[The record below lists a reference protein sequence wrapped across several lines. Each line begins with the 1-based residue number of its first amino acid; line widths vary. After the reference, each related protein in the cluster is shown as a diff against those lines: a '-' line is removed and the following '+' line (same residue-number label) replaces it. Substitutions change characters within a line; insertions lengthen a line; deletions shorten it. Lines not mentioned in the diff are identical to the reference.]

1 LAHAASDERQPGI
14 GQGLT
19 VIAAGFLPILAIVT
33 LFPAVPAIID
43 HFSADPSAGWKV
55 PAMVSAPGL
64 AIALLAPFAGILV
77 DRFGR
82 RKLLLISTFF
92 YAFLGAIPFLLN
104 DLNLMYAS
112 RVVLGVTEA
121 AILTTLN
128 TLIGDYWDD
137 APRRRWLA
145 LQGSAGPLLAS
156 GMIFGAGYLTA
167 LRWNGVFLIY
177 LVAFPIFV
185 AMLVF
190 MFEPRNDATLRQRLA
205 IGAAPATTRFPWKT
219 TAEIGAVTLFTAFL
233 YYVFIV
239 NGGMAFREVGIQSS
253 EDLGRITAIPS
264 LFIIAGAG
272 LFWLTGRLSSGAQLA
287 IVLALLGL
295 GLATIGLAPNW
306 QVMVGGLAVQQ
317 TGAGMA
323 IPTLLAW
330 AQSKLPFEHRG
341 RGMGVWTACFFFG
354 QFLSPLLVSLIRT
367 ATITMQGAFLC
378 AGIVGGIGAL
388 VAIFGAVRRAA
399 SHPVTA
405 EV

>member
-190 MFEPRNDATLRQRLA
+190 MFEPRSDATLRQRLA
-205 IGAAPATTRFPWKT
+205 IGVAPATTRFPWKT

-272 LFWLTGRLSSGAQLA
+272 VFWLTGRLSSGAQLA
-287 IVLALLGL
+287 IVLGLLGV

-306 QVMVGGLAVQQ
+306 QAMVAGLAVQQ

-367 ATITMQGAFLC
+367 ATVTMQGTFLC
-378 AGIVGGIGAL
+378 AGIVGGVGAL
-388 VAIFGAVRRAA
+388 VAIFGAVRRATA
-399 SHPVTA
+399 HPLTA

>member
-1 LAHAASDERQPGI
+1 MAHAASDERQPGI

-190 MFEPRNDATLRQRLA
+190 MFEPRSDATLRQRLA
-205 IGAAPATTRFPWKT
+205 IGVAPATTRFPWKT

-272 LFWLTGRLSSGAQLA
+272 VFWLTGRLSSGAQLA
-287 IVLALLGL
+287 IVLGLLGV

-306 QVMVGGLAVQQ
+306 QAMVAGLDVQQ

-367 ATITMQGAFLC
+367 ATVTMQGTFLC
-378 AGIVGGIGAL
+378 AGIVGGVGAL
-388 VAIFGAVRRAA
+388 VAIFGAVRRATA
-399 SHPVTA
+399 HPLTA

>member
-1 LAHAASDERQPGI
+1 
-14 GQGLT
+14 
-19 VIAAGFLPILAIVT
+19 
-33 LFPAVPAIID
+33 
-43 HFSADPSAGWKV
+43 
-55 PAMVSAPGL
+55 
-64 AIALLAPFAGILV
+64 
-77 DRFGR
+77 
-82 RKLLLISTFF
+82 
-92 YAFLGAIPFLLN
+92 
-104 DLNLMYAS
+104 
-112 RVVLGVTEA
+112 VTEA

-272 LFWLTGRLSSGAQLA
+272 VFWLTGRLRSGAQLA
-287 IVLALLGL
+287 IVLALLGV
-295 GLATIGLAPNW
+295 GLATIGLSPNW
-306 QVMVGGLAVQQ
+306 QVMVAGLAVQQ

-399 SHPVTA
+399 SHPVTV

>member
-1 LAHAASDERQPGI
+1 MAHAASDERQPGI

-272 LFWLTGRLSSGAQLA
+272 VFWLTGRLRSGAQLA
-287 IVLALLGL
+287 IVLALLGV

-306 QVMVGGLAVQQ
+306 QVMVAGLAVQQ

-399 SHPVTA
+399 SHPVTV

>member
-92 YAFLGAIPFLLN
+92 YGFIGVIPFLLT

-112 RVVLGVTEA
+112 RVLLGVTEA

-145 LQGSAGPLLAS
+145 LQGSAGPFLAS

-177 LVAFPIFV
+177 LVAFPIFI

-205 IGAAPATTRFPWKT
+205 LGAAPATTRYPWKT
-219 TAEIGAVTLFTAFL
+219 SAEIGAVTLFVAFL

-239 NGGMAFREVGIQSS
+239 NGGLAFREVGIQSS

-272 LFWLTGRLSSGAQLA
+272 MFWLSGRLSSGAQLA

-323 IPTLLAW
+323 IPTLIAW
-330 AQSKLPFEHRG
+330 AQTKLPFEHRG

-367 ATITMQGAFLC
+367 ATVTMQGAFLC
-378 AGIVGGIGAL
+378 AGIVGFVGAL
-388 VAIFGAVRRAA
+388 VAFINARRRTAA
-399 SHPVTA
+399 HPLTA
-405 EV
+405 EA